1 MVLQMIKSISI
12 ECADSTF
19 PGIIGVGYMVFI
31 DFETSI
37 FLWKQNKHRQANR
50 VSRLRLY
57 KMRVLKNYVEN
68 KALFVSR
75 L

>member
-1 MVLQMIKSISI
+1 MVLQMIKSILI

-19 PGIIGVGYMVFI
+19 PGMIGVRYMVFI

-50 VSRLRLY
+50 ECQD
-57 KMRVLKNYVEN
+57 YVFIKWEYW
-68 KALFVSR
+68 R
-75 L
+75 TM